1 MTPKLTSL
9 FVLAVASLGM
19 VRAQTPPD
27 DPFRDV
33 LFPPELVMQNQQ
45 ALGLT
50 DEQKNYLKS
59 ELMQAQKNF
68 TEQQWKLQSE
78 MERLVMMAKQSTVDE
93 RQTLAQLDNVLAA
106 EREIKHTQIALLI
119 RIKNHLKPEQQAQL
133 RQLQEK
139 ARGAK

>member
-19 VRAQTPPD
+19 VRAQTPP
-27 DPFRDV
+27 DV